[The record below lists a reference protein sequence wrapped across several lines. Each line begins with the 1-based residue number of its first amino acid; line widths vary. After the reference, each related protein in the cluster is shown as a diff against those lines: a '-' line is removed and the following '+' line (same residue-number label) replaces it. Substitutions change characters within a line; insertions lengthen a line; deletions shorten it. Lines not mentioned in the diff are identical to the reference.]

1 MARGGSFRT
10 SICLV
15 ILFILGGSISFGI
28 LPLLSDAGQ
37 ELPETSDGLLSQ
49 EGDSVVVDFPSAGAS
64 SSQLK
69 LEIPH
74 DQTLQTLGMTVSPHH
89 KAREMA
95 FTLDDW
101 DHPDAINYDLS
112 VEDGYLSVPK
122 ASSIEFD
129 FESTDHGW
137 NLASGGGWKVGH
149 DSSLG
154 LPGGV
159 NSGSNALY
167 SFDGNYPNSLG
178 TTYWATSPPIECG
191 ECTGSW
197 SLNYYRRLGVE
208 SSTWDHAYVQVRSVS
223 GSWVQIY
230 HNPSSTVNEQQFT
243 FQSHVVSSYV
253 NGNDNFQVRFGIGSS
268 DTIVQYTG
276 WNVDDLSI
284 TCTTVCGGEIFPV
297 DPGLGTLV
305 YPNGS
310 WTSPSFGYANGA
322 SYQWSEGP
330 YASMN
335 VDFAANPDA
344 QWNWTVVNGTSF
356 EPIEGHVNQT
366 GEFIDLSSIDW
377 EKYPSLRLKIEMAGN
392 ASGFGPQIRAINGGG
407 ALNDAFLTEPSPSNW
422 ILNGTEFISVDEV
435 ISGNVSSTLSS
446 SWLSPGLPFYAIEIN
461 GVINGNITLEV
472 MTEQGI
478 WENLILSQKHEF
490 NQICYNAKL
499 RITGQSVYWN
509 ISEISVEFVFTEL
522 PYAPFIDVGW
532 DQEKEWSFEHPS
544 IGTWGWQDRF
554 WDGNFSHQTT
564 LTNNG
569 QAVIDV
575 WIPKQ
580 DIHHFQVTAT
590 DLDSAGGLEGLNVL
604 IGSQAIVSRDFS
616 STSKYQLHMD
626 EQERATLSDE
636 LANRPAI
643 FNREGQSFVFAKVE
657 IIADPGRYLING
669 LGIGYHAQ
677 SEIDYGAMDWF
688 VKTINSQRL
697 TFPSSGMH
705 EIPIY
710 LQSESS
716 SALHIEINK
725 MTYDD
730 TASIV
735 NSAVVNNSQTLTP
748 SHKWRTFEASYALQ
762 ESTPNAVILDLRSDD
777 ASAQW
782 ILPISGNQVI
792 GTGDSDVLIFHENPV
807 EITGGQN
814 TKQVSVHWRTSQ
826 HWDDQSEITIEMRLS
841 LLDGFVTMP
850 SRFSWGDQSHQA
862 SDNDIEIRSITW
874 SNSDGL
880 LSNSH
885 TFLKNG
891 ETLLIQADI
900 GFQNA
905 ESDEYPYQDEFELI
919 LTRRGTQLVNV
930 SDVGGALWNFTDLV
944 PLVAGEIEW
953 NLSIEPTAG
962 AGYGDVTSINRTF
975 VVDSLA
981 AQVVGCS
988 IQKYDHKT
996 ASIFQRVE
1004 VNVTDRPV
1012 LPSDLSLMLWM
1023 EWVDDDNNDAMPSE
1037 GEYQKIPLSSPANLD
1052 QPFGIYTATFSDV
1065 GGFDGQKVVGYVTG
1079 TDQAGIPIKNGGDS
1093 TEGNHLFMYQLMP
1106 DLSPVVL
1113 DDAMSW
1119 DKEITHWLHPGQS
1132 YTLYANFSEAN
1143 GASDVETIEL
1153 QLASNIASDRM
1164 SLFWHDSSNQCSS
1177 SSHHIEILSCS
1188 LLSGS
1193 VLADPFDK
1201 DLSLEIHLQLAWT
1214 TPELGELRREP
1225 ALHVTDDGG
1234 QSSQIN
1240 LPYLRWRFSP
1250 EMMIKDDV
1258 SLWIENGEETQDGA
1272 RVAKNSILQLQ
1283 GSLVFAQSDEIPDFN
1298 CEISTLINAKYQSF
1312 DAENGLF
1319 FAQVEAPSIN
1329 GNYPLSWSIGCLP
1342 EQGRDVTDLQKSV
1355 FWIGVDADGPIPV
1368 EILSPRPNSNL
1379 HHDIYPI
1386 QVMISE
1392 DFGIDVD
1399 SVMLHWW
1406 VTVTETD
1413 EQLAA
1418 GESPMQVNQTNQM
1431 GQRMQFDGVLD
1442 LNEVDE
1448 IWMQEELLCNIYL
1461 TGRDMAG
1468 NSFEVAPNNS
1478 RNQPFHS
1485 WQMHHVQPE
1494 FVLTQNAVSLS
1505 KLQISVD
1512 ETSAVQIDVQNIGS
1526 LEGEAEVTIEIMK
1539 LDGTTELLRRTNVQV
1554 NAVSRETLVVDW
1566 KPTNSGLQ
1574 WVKVTI
1580 DNQQAE
1586 SAKVDVKELEPEGF
1600 MDGVFQQANPALLGF
1615 SIVGA
1620 SLLGLLCL
1628 MWLRLVTYTRG
1639 YGDEAEYYDEEDFI
1653 DDDDDFDDEEEV

>member
-697 TFPSSGMH
+697 TLPSSGMH

-1188 LLSGS
+1188 LLSDG

>member
-101 DHPDAINYDLS
+101 NHPDAINYDLS

-697 TFPSSGMH
+697 TLPSSGMH

-762 ESTPNAVILDLRSDD
+762 QSTPNAVILDLRSDD

-782 ILPISGNQVI
+782 ILPISGNQII

-919 LTRRGTQLVNV
+919 LTRRGTQLANV

-962 AGYGDVTSINRTF
+962 ADYGDVTSINRTF

-1004 VNVTDRPV
+1004 VNVTDRPI
-1012 LPSDLSLMLWM
+1012 LPSELSLMLWM
-1023 EWVDDDNNDAMPSE
+1023 EWVDDDNNDAMPNE
-1037 GEYQKIPLSSPANLD
+1037 GEYQNIPLSSPANLD

-1079 TDQAGIPIKNGGDS
+1079 TDQAGIPIKNGGDY

-1188 LLSGS
+1188 LLSDG

>member
-697 TFPSSGMH
+697 TLPSSGMH

>member
-28 LPLLSDAGQ
+28 LPLLSDASQ
-37 ELPETSDGLLSQ
+37 ELPEISDGLLSQ

-74 DQTLQTLGMTVSPHH
+74 DQTLQTLGMTVSPHP
-89 KAREMA
+89 KVREMA

-101 DHPDAINYDLS
+101 NHPDAINYDLS

-137 NLASGGGWKVGH
+137 SLASGGGWKVGH

-344 QWNWTVVNGTSF
+344 QWNWTVVNGTTF

-407 ALNDAFLTEPSPSNW
+407 ALNDAFLTEPNPSNW

-478 WENLILSQKHEF
+478 WENIILAQRHEF

-636 LANRPAI
+636 LTNRPAI

-688 VKTINSQRL
+688 VKTINSQRQTL
-697 TFPSSGMH
+697 PSSGMH

-730 TASIV
+730 AASIV

-748 SHKWRTFEASYALQ
+748 SHKWRTFEASYVLQ
-762 ESTPNAVILDLRSDD
+762 QSTPNAVILDLRSDD

-792 GTGDSDVLIFHENPV
+792 GTGNSDVLIFHENPV

-814 TKQVSVHWRTSQ
+814 MKQVSVHWRTSQ

-880 LSNSH
+880 LSNSN

-891 ETLLIQADI
+891 ESLIIQADI

-905 ESDEYPYQDEFELI
+905 ETDEYPYQDEFELI
-919 LTRRGTQLVNV
+919 LTRRGTQLANV

-953 NLSIEPTAG
+953 NLSIEPTARG
-962 AGYGDVTSINRTF
+962 GYGDVTSINRTF

-1023 EWVDDDNNDAMPSE
+1023 EWVDDDNNDEMPSE
-1037 GEYQKIPLSSPANLD
+1037 GEYQKIPLSPPADLD

-1079 TDQAGIPIKNGGDS
+1079 TDQAGISIKNGGDN

-1119 DKEITHWLHPGQS
+1119 DKEITHWLHPSQS

-1188 LLSGS
+1188 LLSDG

-1250 EMMIKDDV
+1250 EMMIKDNV
-1258 SLWIENGEETQDGA
+1258 SLWVENGEETQDGA

-1283 GSLVFAQSDEIPDFN
+1283 GSLVFAHSDEIPDFN

-1368 EILSPRPNSNL
+1368 EILSPRPNSIL

-1399 SVMLHWW
+1399 SVTLHWW

-1418 GESPMQVNQTNQM
+1418 GESTMQLNQTNQM

-1442 LNEVDE
+1442 LNDVDE
-1448 IWMQEELLCNIYL
+1448 IWMQEELLCNVYL

-1468 NSFEVAPNNS
+1468 NSFATAPNNS

-1485 WQMHHVQPE
+1485 WQMHYVQPE

-1526 LEGEAEVTIEIMK
+1526 LEGEAEVTIEIIK
-1539 LDGTTELLRRTNVQV
+1539 LDGTSELLRRTNVQV
-1554 NAVSRETLVVDW
+1554 DAVSRETLVVDW

-1580 DNQQAE
+1580 ENQQAE

-1600 MDGVFQQANPALLGF
+1600 MDGVFEQANPALLGF

-1620 SLLGLLCL
+1620 TLLGLLCL

-1653 DDDDDFDDEEEV
+1653 DDDDDFDDGEEV

>member
-37 ELPETSDGLLSQ
+37 ELPETNDGLLSQ

-74 DQTLQTLGMTVSPHH
+74 DQTLQTLGMTVSPHP

-101 DHPDAINYDLS
+101 NHPDAINYDLS

-137 NLASGGGWKVGH
+137 SLASGGGWKVGH

-253 NGNDNFQVRFGIGSS
+253 NGNDNFQVRFGIGRS

-422 ILNGTEFISVDEV
+422 ILIGTEFISVDEV

-697 TFPSSGMH
+697 TLPSSGMH

-885 TFLKNG
+885 KFLKNG
-891 ETLLIQADI
+891 ESLVIQADI

-919 LTRRGTQLVNV
+919 LTRRGIQLANV

-1023 EWVDDDNNDAMPSE
+1023 EWVDDDNNDRMPSE

-1079 TDQAGIPIKNGGDS
+1079 TDQAGIPIKNGGDN

-1177 SSHHIEILSCS
+1177 SSHHIEIQSCS
-1188 LLSGS
+1188 LLSDG

-1234 QSSQIN
+1234 QTSQIN

-1250 EMMIKDDV
+1250 EMMIKDNV
-1258 SLWIENGEETQDGA
+1258 SLWVENGEETQDGA

-1283 GSLVFAQSDEIPDFN
+1283 GSLVFAQSDEIPDFD

-1368 EILSPRPNSNL
+1368 EILSPRPNSIL

-1386 QVMISE
+1386 QVIISE
-1392 DFGIDVD
+1392 DFGIDLD
-1399 SVMLHWW
+1399 SVTLHWW

-1418 GESPMQVNQTNQM
+1418 GESTMQVNQTNQI

-1448 IWMQEELLCNIYL
+1448 IWMQEQLLCNIYL

-1653 DDDDDFDDEEEV
+1653 DDDDFDDEEEV